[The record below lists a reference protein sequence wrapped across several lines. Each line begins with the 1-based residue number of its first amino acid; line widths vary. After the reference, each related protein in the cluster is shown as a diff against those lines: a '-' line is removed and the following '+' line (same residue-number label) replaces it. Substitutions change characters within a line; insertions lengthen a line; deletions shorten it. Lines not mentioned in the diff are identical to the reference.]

1 MQRPQ
6 TEKTCTCLVTAE
18 LALPLRLTFAFALSS
33 PLTDMQKRAVVLEPD
48 DKKAL
53 SLLQQVQ
60 AINKLKESKRKEKK
74 AETKEKRQKKL
85 AKSAEGKAEKEK
97 EGKKEFFRAAE
108 NKKQT
113 EARKRQKTKE

>member
-1 MQRPQ
+1 
-6 TEKTCTCLVTAE
+6 
-18 LALPLRLTFAFALSS
+18 
-33 PLTDMQKRAVVLEPD
+33 MQKRAVVLEPD

-60 AINKLKESKRKEKK
+60 AINKVKESKRKEKK
-74 AETKEKRQKKL
+74 LETKAKRAKTL

-97 EGKKEFFRAAE
+97 EDKAEFFRAQE

-113 EARKRQKTKE
+113 EARKRQKTRD